1 MSIIFSLQIKRRI
14 IWRQSLLFG
23 KFGLDALPLVY
34 DTKKSLITKL
44 GCNLVTPLKPR
55 GIYSAGCA
63 YTRRNAAMPQC
74 GAPEWVSLPEPQPLV
89 MSIRAP
95 KTHRIYIVT
104 LSSLPPAYRNRILSD
119 NVLGATMRPMRLFAS
134 AQ

>member
-1 MSIIFSLQIKRRI
+1 MSISFSLQIKRRI

-74 GAPEWVSLPEPQPLV
+74 GGPGVGVTSRATAVGDVNPRPEDPSNLHRHFVIIATSLSQP
-89 MSIRAP
+89 
-95 KTHRIYIVT
+95 HIV
-104 LSSLPPAYRNRILSD
+104 R
-119 NVLGATMRPMRLFAS
+119 
-134 AQ
+134 